1 MYWYSKH
8 YFEADI
14 FTLNN
19 EPKTFKL
26 TSSSKYKDNSK
37 LKLQKK
43 PTFSMHEYQL
53 PGPLYQPVLLLV
65 LTFSFQ
71 NCSSVVAESINHS
84 QQCNYQATGSM
95 FPIPTCFFYTDT
107 YRKK

>member
-1 MYWYSKH
+1 MYWYRKH

-26 TSSSKYKDNSK
+26 TTSSEYKDNSK

-43 PTFSMHEYQL
+43 HIFH
-53 PGPLYQPVLLLV
+53 
-65 LTFSFQ
+65 
-71 NCSSVVAESINHS
+71 A
-84 QQCNYQATGSM
+84 
-95 FPIPTCFFYTDT
+95 
-107 YRKK
+107 

>member
-1 MYWYSKH
+1 MWKYIILLYQQGYYGIMYWYRKH

-26 TSSSKYKDNSK
+26 TTSSEYKDNSK

-43 PTFSMHEYQL
+43 HIFHAWIPVTWAPLSTSALACINVFFSELFKCCCWKYK
-53 PGPLYQPVLLLV
+53 
-65 LTFSFQ
+65 S
-71 NCSSVVAESINHS
+71 
-84 QQCNYQATGSM
+84 
-95 FPIPTCFFYTDT
+95 
-107 YRKK
+107 